1 VAGHLPPSEKIRKT
15 DGTTPKMKNKKIKR
29 AMMVTLWSAAA
40 LTLAGCWTP
49 PNANVQPVGKPGLIQ
64 GGIPVE
70 VVQDPVMVLSIDANR
85 RTITLKRDDGSTKTF
100 TVAESVKNLDQ
111 LKVGD
116 TIKATVKAELSVYI
130 LDNGRLPNP
139 DGTTR
144 PKTINFNAKV
154 LEVDPSYR
162 ILTLQ
167 FSNGHTMTIK
177 AGLNVMLEKMAP
189 GDDVVMRS
197 NEITAITIK
206 KL

>member
-29 AMMVTLWSAAA
+29 AMMVTLCSAAA

-70 VVQDPVMVLSIDANR
+70 VVQDPVTVLSIDAGR

>member
-1 VAGHLPPSEKIRKT
+1 MAT
-15 DGTTPKMKNKKIKR
+15 
-29 AMMVTLWSAAA
+29 
-40 LTLAGCWTP
+40 LTLLSVVALAFTGCWTP

-70 VVQDPVMVLSIDANR
+70 IIQDPVTVVAIDASQ
-85 RTITLKRDDGSTKTF
+85 RTIILKRDDGTTKTF
-100 TVAESVKNLDQ
+100 TVGETVGNLGQ
-111 LKVGD
+111 VKVGD

-130 LDNGRLPNP
+130 LDHGRLPNA
-139 DGTTR
+139 DGTSR

-167 FSNGHTMTIK
+167 FANGHNLTIK
-177 AGLNVMLEKMAP
+177 AGLDVMLEKMAP

-197 NEITAITIK
+197 SEVTVIAIKTP
-206 KL
+206 